1 MLGSRVRA
9 TFLGLTTVPKIT
21 AKIILSSLTVVWC
34 SFFVA
39 VAVVVLLPPLLPP
52 PLILLLLILFLL
64 FFLLLRHCSAAECGA
79 TRLLPAF
86 GSRYRENCSVN
97 KIGIQPRRV
106 FHRL

>member
-1 MLGSRVRA
+1 MLGNRVRA

-21 AKIILSSLTVVWC
+21 AKIILSSLTVGWC
-34 SFFVA
+34 SFF

-52 PLILLLLILFLL
+52 PPLILLLLVLFLL
-64 FFLLLRHCSAAECGA
+64 FFLLLRHCNAAECGA

>member
-1 MLGSRVRA
+1 M
-9 TFLGLTTVPKIT
+9 
-21 AKIILSSLTVVWC
+21 SSLTVGWC

-39 VAVVVLLPPLLPP
+39 VAVVVLLPPLLPPP